1 VKTNQIQKKYSE
13 NQREYQLVMPLNLE
27 EIIPEDDSVRLLS
40 QILDELD
47 YGELNRAYSAL
58 GRKPATP
65 PRVMFKVM
73 VYGPHCGIFSS
84 RKLESACRRD
94 VNFRWLLEGYPAPS
108 KSTIAEFRQKR
119 LQGAIE
125 GLFNQLALVL
135 YRMGETSFDHLFVD
149 GTKIEADANKYSFI
163 WKGSVNKDQT
173 RRDAKE
179 TVFLKEINDR
189 YGFGHKDIEEAA
201 THLVRMAV
209 DSKITFVHGKG
220 QRKTQLQRDT
230 EQVAELLEKK
240 QRYEDYQ
247 ATFRGRSSFSKT
259 DTDATFMHM
268 KDDHMRNSQLKPGY
282 NVQIGVSGEYIVG
295 VDISSERSDQLTLI
309 PLLERMES
317 GLGQRHDSIIADAG
331 YESEENYT
339 YLENHDQRGFIKP
352 QNYEKSKSCKYRNN
366 KYIKENMP
374 YDAERDS
381 YTCPADRRIVAG
393 YDCIRKSK
401 SGFESTVTHYQCESC
416 AGCMLR
422 DKCFRSKYPDKN
434 REFEV
439 SKTFRRQR
447 QSATERIT
455 SQEGTLLRINRS
467 IQVEGAFAVIKE
479 DYAFRRFLTRGTEN
493 VRTEMLL
500 MAMGYNLFRLHCKI
514 QSGRSRQILFQKQI
528 A

>member
-1 VKTNQIQKKYSE
+1 
-13 NQREYQLVMPLNLE
+13 MPLNLE

-40 QILDELD
+40 LILDELD
-47 YGELNRAYSAL
+47 YGELDRAYSAL

-65 PRVMFKVM
+65 PRIMFKVI
-73 VYGPHCGIFSS
+73 VYGPHCGVFSS

-108 KSTIAEFRQKR
+108 KSRIAEFRHKR

-125 GLFNQLALVL
+125 GLFNQLALAL
-135 YRMGETSFDHLFVD
+135 YRMGETSFGHLFVD
-149 GTKIEADANKYSFI
+149 GTKIEANANKYSFV
-163 WKGSVNKDQT
+163 WKGSVNKHQA

-179 TVFLKEINDR
+179 AVFLREIKER
-189 YGFGHKDIEEAA
+189 YYFGLENVEEAA
-201 THLVRMAV
+201 AYLQQEVL
-209 DSKITFVHGKG
+209 SSGITFVHGKG
-220 QRKTQLQRDT
+220 KHKTQLQRDT
-230 EQVAELLEKK
+230 EQAAELLEKK

-247 ATFRGRSSFSKT
+247 STFKGRSSFSKT
-259 DTDATFMHM
+259 DRDATFMHM

-309 PLLERMES
+309 PLLERMDA
-317 GLGQRHDSIIADAG
+317 GLGQRHETIIADAG

-339 YLENHDQRGFIKP
+339 YLEKYEQRGFIKP
-352 QNYEKSKSCKYRNN
+352 QNYEKSKSRKYRNN

-374 YDAERDS
+374 YNAETDS
-381 YTCPADRRIVAG
+381 YTCPAGRRIVAE
-393 YDCIRKSK
+393 YDRIRKSK

-416 AGCMLR
+416 AGCILR
-422 DKCFRSKYPDKN
+422 DKCFKSKYPDKN

-439 SKTFRRQR
+439 SKTFQRQR
-447 QSATERIT
+447 RYARERIT
-455 SQEGTLLRINRS
+455 SQEGMLLRINRS

-479 DYAFRRFLTRGTEN
+479 DYAFRRFLTKGAEN

-500 MAMGYNLFRLHCKI
+500 MAMGYNLLRLHCKI
-514 QSGRSRQILFQKQI
+514 QSGRSKQILFQKQI

>member
-1 VKTNQIQKKYSE
+1 MQKKYSR

-27 EIIPEDDSVRLLS
+27 EIIPDNDSVRLLS

-73 VYGPHCGIFSS
+73 VYGPHCGVFSS
-84 RKLESACRRD
+84 RKMESACRRD
-94 VNFRWLLEGYPAPS
+94 VNFRWLLEGFPAPS

-125 GLFNQLALVL
+125 GLFNQLALAL

-149 GTKIEADANKYSFI
+149 GTKIEANANKYTFV
-163 WKGSVNKDQT
+163 WKGSINKHQA

-179 TVFLKEINDR
+179 TGFLQDINERHGLNAESLEDAAPLLAQKVADSGTVFV
-189 YGFGHKDIEEAA
+189 Y
-201 THLVRMAV
+201 
-209 DSKITFVHGKG
+209 GKG

-230 EQVAELLEKK
+230 EQAAELLEKK

-247 ATFRGRSSFSKT
+247 STFKRRSSFSKT
-259 DTDATFMHM
+259 DRDATFMHM

-309 PLLERMES
+309 PLLKRMES
-317 GLGQRHDSIIADAG
+317 GLGQRHHAIIADAG

-339 YLENHDQRGFIKP
+339 YLERHEQRGFIKP
-352 QNYEKSKSCKYRNN
+352 QNYEKSKSRKYRNN

-374 YDAERDS
+374 YDAETNS
-381 YTCPADRRIVAG
+381 YTCPAGRRIVAG
-393 YDCIRKSK
+393 YECIRKSK
-401 SGFESTVTHYQCESC
+401 SGFESVVTRYQCESC
-416 AGCMLR
+416 AGCTLR

-439 SKTFRRQR
+439 SKTFQRQR
-447 QSATERIT
+447 QHARERIA
-455 SQEGTLLRINRS
+455 SQEGALLRINRS

-479 DYAFRRFLTRGTEN
+479 DYAFRRFLTRGAEN

-500 MAMGYNLFRLHCKI
+500 MAMGYNLLRLHCKI
-514 QSGRSRQILFQKQI
+514 QSGRSRQILFQKLI